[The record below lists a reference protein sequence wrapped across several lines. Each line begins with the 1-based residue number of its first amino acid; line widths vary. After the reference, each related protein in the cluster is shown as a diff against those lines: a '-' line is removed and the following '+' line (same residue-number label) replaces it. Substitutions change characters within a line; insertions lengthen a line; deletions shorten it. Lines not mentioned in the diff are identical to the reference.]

1 MKNLIKISLLVLFAI
16 LSNFNLFANYNS
28 DEIMNAM
35 KDELNRSM
43 NNLKIENLEKPYYIE
58 YKLTLSHQYRTS
70 SELGQ
75 IIDNNDPLRITLD
88 VGVRI
93 GDYKF
98 DNSNFFDIGFSFFG
112 STDDEENYQNRNLP
126 IELTY
131 DNLRR
136 EIWLATDAA
145 YKQSSEVYSKKIAT
159 LKNIIRND
167 TIPDFS
173 IVPPTKSYDT
183 LRTKDFDF
191 AKYTNL
197 VKELSKIFQN
207 YPQIFVSQVAF
218 EYLQNRIFYVN
229 SEGMEYIKDNFF
241 TGLESIAFAQKED
254 GTPIINHFHS
264 YAKHPESLPNADS
277 LSKVINKMASITEKS
292 LALSSL
298 DEPYNGPVLIVGEAT
313 GELISRSFAPN
324 LMAQRQKLTESSM
337 GIMSQRNNAFQKKIG
352 GRVLPEFMSVVDD
365 PSQNT
370 FENVD
375 LLGTYK
381 IDDQGVQPEIVKLVD
396 KGYLKTLLNDRTPI
410 KRLLISNGHRGDGT
424 ITYSN
429 LFFEVEKDKQ
439 MNNQDLKA
447 KLIELIKQRD
457 LPFGIIITK
466 IANQNIM
473 ATSIMSKTFG
483 ITSYLV
489 EQNSSPI
496 IEAYK
501 IYQDGK
507 EELVSNIQISSMNV
521 QSFKDIIFTGN
532 ENYVYNHLS
541 LNQGGFMGEGS
552 PYIPTSIISPSLL
565 FEDLEINPIEKDTP
579 KPPFYSNPVTK

>member
-1 MKNLIKISLLVLFAI
+1 MFIVLSGTNIFAQ
-16 LSNFNLFANYNS
+16 YNS
-28 DEIMNAM
+28 EIILKAM

-43 NNLKIENLEKPYYIE
+43 SELKIENLEKPYYIE
-58 YKLTLSHQYRTS
+58 YKLTISKQYITK

-75 IIDNNDPLRITLD
+75 IFNNDDPLRITLD
-88 VGVRI
+88 VGIRI

-112 STDDEENYQNRNLP
+112 STDDEENYQNRTLP

-145 YKQSSEVYSKKIAT
+145 YKQTSEIYSKKIAT
-159 LKNIIRND
+159 LKNIIRKD

-173 IVPPTKSYDT
+173 VVPPTKSYDT
-183 LRTKDFDF
+183 TKTKDFDF

-197 VKELSKIFQN
+197 VRDLSKIFQN
-207 YPQIFVSQVAF
+207 YSKIFTSQVAF
-218 EYLQNRIFYVN
+218 EYLQNRTYYVN
-229 SEGMEYIKDNFF
+229 SEGMEYVKDSHF

-254 GTPIINHFHS
+254 GTPVINHFQS
-264 YAKHPESLPNADS
+264 YSKYPELLPSADS
-277 LSKVINKMASITEKS
+277 LSKAINKMAATTEKS
-292 LALSSL
+292 LVAKSL
-298 DEPYNGPVLIVGEAT
+298 DEPYNGPVLIVGEAA

-324 LMAQRQKLTESSM
+324 FMAQRQKLTESSM
-337 GIMSQRNNAFQKKIG
+337 GIVSQRNNAFQKKIG

-365 PSQNT
+365 PSKNN
-370 FENVD
+370 FGKVD
-375 LLGTYK
+375 LLGPYK
-381 IDDQGVQPEIVKLVD
+381 IDDQGIKPETVKLVE
-396 KGYLKTLLNDRTPI
+396 KGYLKSLLNDRTPV
-410 KRLLISNGHRGDGT
+410 KRLPNSNGHKRDGA

-429 LFFEVEKDKQ
+429 LFVEVEKDKTL
-439 MNNQDLKA
+439 NNKELKA
-447 KLIELIKQRD
+447 KLVELIKQRD

-473 ATSIMSKTFG
+473 ATSIMSKTYG

-489 EQNSSPI
+489 DQNTIPI

-501 IYQDGK
+501 IYPDGR
-507 EELVSNIQISSMNV
+507 EEFVNNIQLNSVSAP
-521 QSFKDIIFTGN
+521 SFKDIIFTGN
-532 ENYVYNHLS
+532 ENYVYNLLS
-541 LNQGGFMGEGS
+541 VNQNGFMGEGS

-565 FEDLEINPIEKDTP
+565 FEDLEITPIEKDTP
-579 KPPFYSNPVTK
+579 KPPFFSNPIIK